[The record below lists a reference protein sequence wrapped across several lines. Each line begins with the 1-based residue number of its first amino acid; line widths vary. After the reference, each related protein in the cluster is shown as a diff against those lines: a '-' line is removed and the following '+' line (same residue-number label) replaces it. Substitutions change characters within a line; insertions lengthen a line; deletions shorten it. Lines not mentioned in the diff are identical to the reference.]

1 MSERPSIRERL
12 LSLPKTDLHVHL
24 DGSLRPATMLELALE
39 YGVPMPSADAHAL
52 YEHMVVRDARN
63 LVDYLARFDTTLSVM
78 QTAESLERVAY
89 ELAEDSA
96 AENVRY
102 LEVRFSP
109 VLSTRAGLTMHEVV
123 DATLAGL
130 RRAEAEYDIRTGV
143 IICALRHMS
152 PDTSLALARVA
163 LDFKDRG
170 VVAFDL
176 AGPEDGEPPKKH
188 LGAFQLV
195 ADGNLGL
202 TIHAGEAFGAA
213 SIHQAVHTCHAN
225 RIGHGTRL
233 FEDPELL
240 RWVTDFRVPIEVCLT
255 SNVQTRATDSYAAH
269 PLRQYFD
276 AGAVLAL
283 STDNRLMSGTT
294 MTDEYLHAHE
304 ALGFDWDELR
314 ALARSGFEA
323 AFLPLREKQA
333 LLRRMDREIAGLWNG
348 LEPPASGERMR
359 G

>member
-1 MSERPSIRERL
+1 
-12 LSLPKTDLHVHL
+12 
-24 DGSLRPATMLELALE
+24 
-39 YGVPMPSADAHAL
+39 
-52 YEHMVVRDARN
+52 VVEA
-63 LVDYLARFDTTLSVM
+63 S
-78 QTAESLERVAY
+78 
-89 ELAEDSA
+89 
-96 AENVRY
+96 
-102 LEVRFSP
+102 
-109 VLSTRAGLTMHEVV
+109 
-123 DATLAGL
+123 LAGL
-130 RRAEAEYDIRTGV
+130 RRAERDHGIGTGV

-176 AGPEDGEPPKKH
+176 AGPEDGEPPRKH
-188 LGAFQLV
+188 LAAFQLV

-233 FEDPELL
+233 YEDPDLL

-255 SNVQTRATDSYAAH
+255 SNVQTRAADSYETH

-294 MTDEYLHAHE
+294 VTDEYLHAHE
-304 ALGFDWDELR
+304 SLGFTWDELR

-323 AFLPLREKQA
+323 AFLPWREKQE
-333 LLRRMDREIAGLWNG
+333 LL
-348 LEPPASGERMR
+348 ERFDTEAHGFIHR
-359 G
+359 